1 MNWWNRFRRRQQIDE
16 KLEKELA
23 FHLEEHTS
31 QLIAQGYEP
40 NEARRRARL
49 DLGGPEQ
56 VKEQCRDARGT
67 RWLEDLLQDFHY
79 ALRMLRKNPGFAA
92 VALLT
97 LALGTG
103 ATTVMFT
110 VVNGV
115 LLKPLSYPEPDRLVA
130 LHGKVQQFGEPW
142 GFSYPDFLDY
152 QSQGQAVG
160 PMAAWTYGGGTISEA
175 SGAEYVEGREIS
187 SELFSVLGVPLVRG
201 RAFSRDEDRL
211 GAAPV
216 AIISYSLWQ
225 RAYGGRPDAIGG
237 SLTFE
242 GKSYAIVGIAP
253 PNFRLEDAADVF
265 TPIGQNVEP
274 RMQNRRAAFIHVLA
288 RLAPSLTP
296 AQAQTQL
303 SLIASRLAK
312 EYPDADAD
320 RGVAPHPL
328 QGDLVGDT
336 RPTLL
341 LLLGAVSLVLLI
353 ACVNVA
359 SLLLARA
366 VSREKE
372 LALRVAL
379 GAGRGRLIRQCLTE
393 SGALGLAGG
402 ILGVLFAFA
411 GLQPFLA
418 KWPGGLPRAEDVQ
431 LDWRVLLFAVG
442 TSLLC
447 GFLFGLAPALRAPS
461 RQLEESLKG
470 GMRTVAG
477 SSRRLHAGF
486 VIAEIGLA
494 VVLLV
499 SAGMLGRTV
508 LRLAA
513 LNPGVRVENVLTA
526 RVALSPGALKDAAT
540 MRAAWQEVQDS
551 ARSVPGIQSVAL
563 TDIVPMR
570 VGENNLPY
578 WASPVPPPNNQT
590 PVALASGVT
599 PDYLNVM
606 GIPLRQGRFF
616 NDDDRIGHPL
626 VVVIDEV
633 LAQHAFGHEDAVG
646 KPLWIPSISKDPV
659 QIVGVVGHVRHW
671 GLAGDDQSRVRD
683 QIYYPFA
690 QVPDP
695 LLHLF
700 SSFMSIAIRTNAPP
714 PNLVESLQRNLRGVA
729 NDQVLY
735 DVRTMEQLVNDSLST
750 QRFLL
755 VIFFVFAAVALLL
768 ACIGIYGVLAYL
780 MTQRVPE
787 IGVRMALG
795 ATAGN
800 VMWLV
805 MRQSI
810 AMILAGVGFGTIAAL
825 AAGRSLEHSVEGM
838 RQIEPSSFAVMIPV
852 LVAAAL
858 LASFI
863 PARRASRID
872 PISALRQD

>member
-1 MNWWNRFRRRQQIDE
+1 
-16 KLEKELA
+16 
-23 FHLEEHTS
+23 
-31 QLIAQGYEP
+31 
-40 NEARRRARL
+40 
-49 DLGGPEQ
+49 
-56 VKEQCRDARGT
+56 
-67 RWLEDLLQDFHY
+67 
-79 ALRMLRKNPGFAA
+79 
-92 VALLT
+92 
-97 LALGTG
+97 
-103 ATTVMFT
+103 
-110 VVNGV
+110 
-115 LLKPLSYPEPDRLVA
+115 
-130 LHGKVQQFGEPW
+130 
-142 GFSYPDFLDY
+142 
-152 QSQGQAVG
+152 
-160 PMAAWTYGGGTISEA
+160 
-175 SGAEYVEGREIS
+175 
-187 SELFSVLGVPLVRG
+187 
-201 RAFSRDEDRL
+201 
-211 GAAPV
+211 
-216 AIISYSLWQ
+216 
-225 RAYGGRPDAIGG
+225 
-237 SLTFE
+237 
-242 GKSYAIVGIAP
+242 
-253 PNFRLEDAADVF
+253 
-265 TPIGQNVEP
+265 
-274 RMQNRRAAFIHVLA
+274 
-288 RLAPSLTP
+288 
-296 AQAQTQL
+296 
-303 SLIASRLAK
+303 
-312 EYPDADAD
+312 
-320 RGVAPHPL
+320 
-328 QGDLVGDT
+328 
-336 RPTLL
+336 
-341 LLLGAVSLVLLI
+341 
-353 ACVNVA
+353 
-359 SLLLARA
+359 
-366 VSREKE
+366 
-372 LALRVAL
+372 
-379 GAGRGRLIRQCLTE
+379 
-393 SGALGLAGG
+393 
-402 ILGVLFAFA
+402 
-411 GLQPFLA
+411 
-418 KWPGGLPRAEDVQ
+418 
-431 LDWRVLLFAVG
+431 
-442 TSLLC
+442 
-447 GFLFGLAPALRAPS
+447 
-461 RQLEESLKG
+461 
-470 GMRTVAG
+470 MRTVAG

-526 RVALSPGALKDAAT
+526 RVALSPAALKDAAT
-540 MRAAWQEVQDS
+540 MRAAWQEVRDS
-551 ARSVPGIQSVAL
+551 ARSVPGVQSVAL

-578 WASPVPPPNNQT
+578 WASPVTPPNNQT
-590 PVALASGVT
+590 PVALASSVT

-683 QIYYPFA
+683 QIYYSFA
-690 QVPDP
+690 QVPDH

-700 SSFMSIAIRTNAPP
+700 SSFMSIAIRTNVPP
-714 PNLVESLQRNLRGVA
+714 LNLVESLQRNLRGVA

-755 VIFFVFAAVALLL
+755 VLFFVFAAVALLL

-795 ATAGN
+795 ATVGN

-838 RQIEPSSFAVMIPV
+838 RQIEPSSFAIMIPV

>member
-1 MNWWNRFRRRQQIDE
+1 
-16 KLEKELA
+16 
-23 FHLEEHTS
+23 
-31 QLIAQGYEP
+31 
-40 NEARRRARL
+40 
-49 DLGGPEQ
+49 
-56 VKEQCRDARGT
+56 
-67 RWLEDLLQDFHY
+67 
-79 ALRMLRKNPGFAA
+79 
-92 VALLT
+92 
-97 LALGTG
+97 
-103 ATTVMFT
+103 
-110 VVNGV
+110 
-115 LLKPLSYPEPDRLVA
+115 
-130 LHGKVQQFGEPW
+130 
-142 GFSYPDFLDY
+142 
-152 QSQGQAVG
+152 
-160 PMAAWTYGGGTISEA
+160 
-175 SGAEYVEGREIS
+175 
-187 SELFSVLGVPLVRG
+187 
-201 RAFSRDEDRL
+201 
-211 GAAPV
+211 
-216 AIISYSLWQ
+216 
-225 RAYGGRPDAIGG
+225 
-237 SLTFE
+237 
-242 GKSYAIVGIAP
+242 
-253 PNFRLEDAADVF
+253 VF
-265 TPIGQNVEP
+265 TPIGQNIEP
-274 RMQNRRAAFIHVLA
+274 RMQNRRAGFIHVLA
-288 RLAPSLTP
+288 RLAPGLTL
-296 AQAQTQL
+296 AQAQTEL
-303 SLIASRLAK
+303 SLIAARLAK

-320 RGVAPHPL
+320 RGVATHPL
-328 QGDLVGDT
+328 QADLVGDT

-366 VSREKE
+366 VSRERE

-393 SGALGLAGG
+393 SGVLGLAGG
-402 ILGVLFAFA
+402 ALGVLLAVA
-411 GLQPFLA
+411 GLRPFLA

-526 RVALSPGALKDAAT
+526 RVALSPAALKDAAT
-540 MRAAWQEVQDS
+540 MRAAWQEVRDS
-551 ARSVPGIQSVAL
+551 ARSVPGVQSVAL

-578 WASPVPPPNNQT
+578 WASPVTPPNNQT
-590 PVALASGVT
+590 PVALASSVT

-633 LAQHAFGHEDAVG
+633 LAQHTFGHEDAIG

-659 QIVGVVGHVRHW
+659 RIVGVAGHVRHW

-683 QIYYPFA
+683 QIYYSFA
-690 QVPDP
+690 QVPDH

-700 SSFMSIAIRTNAPP
+700 SSFMSIAIRTNVPP
-714 PNLVESLQRNLRGVA
+714 LNLVESLQRNLRGVA

-755 VIFFVFAAVALLL
+755 VLFFVFAAVALLL

-795 ATAGN
+795 ATVGN

-838 RQIEPSSFAVMIPV
+838 RQIEPSSFAIMIPV

>member
-1 MNWWNRFRRRQQIDE
+1 MNWLNRFRHRTRMDE
-16 KLEKELA
+16 QLEKELA
-23 FHLEEHTS
+23 FHIDEHIS
-31 QLIAQGYEP
+31 DLVAQGYGPE
-40 NEARRRARL
+40 EARRRARL

-67 RWLEDLLQDFHY
+67 RWFEDLLQDFRY
-79 ALRMLRKNPGFAA
+79 ALRMLGKNRGFAA

-115 LLKPLSYPEPDRLVA
+115 LLKPLSYPEPERLVA

-152 QSQGQAVG
+152 QSAGQSVG
-160 PMAAWTYGGGTISEA
+160 AMAAWTYGGGTISEA
-175 SGAEYVEGREIS
+175 AGAEYVEGREIS
-187 SELFSVLGVPLVRG
+187 SELFSVLRVPLIRG
-201 RAFSRDEDRL
+201 RAFSPDEDRR

-216 AIISYSLWQ
+216 AIISCSLWQ
-225 RAYGGRPDAIGG
+225 RAYGGRADAIGG
-237 SLTFE
+237 SLILE
-242 GKSYAIVGIAP
+242 GKSYIIVGITP
-253 PNFRLEDAADVF
+253 PNFRLEDEADVF
-265 TPIGQNVEP
+265 TPIGQNIEP
-274 RMQNRRAAFIHVLA
+274 RMQNRRAGFIHVLA
-288 RLAPSLTP
+288 RLAPGLTV

-303 SLIASRLAK
+303 SLIAARLAK
-312 EYPDADAD
+312 EYPDADAE
-320 RGVAPHPL
+320 RGVVTHPL
-328 QGDLVGDT
+328 QADLVGET

-341 LLLGAVSLVLLI
+341 LLLGAVTLVLLI
-353 ACVNVA
+353 SCVNVA
-359 SLLLARA
+359 SLLLARG
-366 VSREKE
+366 VSRERE

-393 SGALGLAGG
+393 SGVLGLAGG
-402 ILGVLFAFA
+402 ALGVLLAVA
-411 GLQPFLA
+411 GLRPFLA

-461 RQLEESLKG
+461 RHLEESLKG
-470 GMRTVAG
+470 GMRTVGG
-477 SSRRLHAGF
+477 SSRRLHSGF

-499 SAGMLGRTV
+499 SAGMLGRAV

-526 RVALSPGALKDAAT
+526 RVALSPAALKDAAT
-540 MRAAWQEVQDS
+540 MRAAWQGIQDS
-551 ARSVPGIQSVAL
+551 ARAVPGVQSVAL

-578 WASPVPPPNNQT
+578 WAGPVEPPPNQT
-590 PVALASGVT
+590 PFALASGVT
-599 PDYLNVM
+599 PEYLNVM
-606 GIPLRQGRFF
+606 GIPLRHGRFF

-626 VVVIDEV
+626 VVVVDEV
-633 LAQHAFGHEDAVG
+633 LAQHAFGGEDAIG

-700 SSFMSIAIRTNAPP
+700 SSFMSIAIRTNTAPL
-714 PNLVESLQRNLRGVA
+714 NLVESLQRSLRGVA

-735 DVRTMEQLVNDSLST
+735 DVRTMEQLVNGSLAT

-755 VIFFVFAAVALLL
+755 VIFFVFAGLALLL

-838 RQIEPSSFAVMIPV
+838 RQIEPVSFAVMIPV
-852 LVAAAL
+852 LVPAAL

>member
-1 MNWWNRFRRRQQIDE
+1 VNWWARVWRAA
-16 KLEKELA
+16 KLEAQLDRELR
-23 FHLEEHTS
+23 FHLEQHAADLMARGLPSGEAHRQA
-31 QLIAQGYEP
+31 QLA
-40 NEARRRARL
+40 
-49 DLGGPEQ
+49 LGLREQ

-67 RWLEDLLQDFHY
+67 RWLEDLLQDFRY
-79 ALRMLRKNPGFAA
+79 ALRMLRKNPGFAS

-115 LLKPLSYPEPDRLVA
+115 LLKPLSYPEPERLVA

-152 QSQGQAVG
+152 QSQGQSVG

-175 SGAEYVEGREIS
+175 SGAEYAEGREIS

-201 RAFSRDEDRL
+201 RAFSRDEDRR

-225 RAYGGRPDAIGG
+225 RAYGKRPDVIGEA
-237 SLTFE
+237 LTFE
-242 GKSYAIVGIAP
+242 GKSYTIVGIAP
-253 PNFRLEDAADVF
+253 ANFQLDGQVDIF
-265 TPIGQNVEP
+265 TPIAQNTEL

-288 RLAPSLTP
+288 RLAPDRTL

-303 SLIASRLAK
+303 SLIATRLAK
-312 EYPDADAD
+312 QYPDADAE
-320 RGVAPHPL
+320 RAVVTHPL
-328 QGDLVGDT
+328 QQDLVGDT
-336 RPTLL
+336 RATLL

-366 VSREKE
+366 VSRERE

-379 GAGRGRLIRQCLTE
+379 GASRGRLIRQCLTE
-393 SGALGLAGG
+393 SGVLGLAGG
-402 ILGVLFAFA
+402 VLGVLFAFA

-418 KWPGGLPRAEDVQ
+418 MWPGGMPRAEEVQ

-470 GMRTVAG
+470 GMRTVTG
-477 SSRRLHAGF
+477 SSRRLHSGY

-526 RVALSPGALKDAAT
+526 RVALSPAALKDAAT
-540 MRAAWQEVQDS
+540 MRAAWQEVQDG
-551 ARSVPGIQSVAL
+551 ARSVPGVQSVAL

-578 WASPVPPPNNQT
+578 WASPVQPPPDQT
-590 PVALASGVT
+590 PVALASSVT

-606 GIPLRQGRFF
+606 GIPLRHGRFF

-626 VVVIDEV
+626 VVVIDEI
-633 LAQHAFGHEDAVG
+633 LAQHAFGREDAVG
-646 KPLWIPSISKDPV
+646 KQLWIPSISNDPV

-671 GLAGDDQSRVRD
+671 GLAGDDASRVRD

-690 QVPDP
+690 QVGDP

-700 SSFMSIAIRTNAPP
+700 SSFMSITVRTNVPP
-714 PNLVESLQRNLRGVA
+714 LNLVESLQHSLRGAA

-755 VIFFVFAAVALLL
+755 VLFFVFAGLALLL

-795 ATAGN
+795 ASAGN
-800 VMWLV
+800 VMWMV

-810 AMILAGVGFGTIAAL
+810 AMILAGVAFGTIAAL

-838 RQIEPSSFAVMIPV
+838 RQIEPSSFAVMIP
-852 LVAAAL
+852 LLMAAAL
-858 LASFI
+858 LASLV

-872 PISALRQD
+872 PIRALRQE

>member
-1 MNWWNRFRRRQQIDE
+1 
-16 KLEKELA
+16 
-23 FHLEEHTS
+23 
-31 QLIAQGYEP
+31 
-40 NEARRRARL
+40 
-49 DLGGPEQ
+49 
-56 VKEQCRDARGT
+56 
-67 RWLEDLLQDFHY
+67 
-79 ALRMLRKNPGFAA
+79 
-92 VALLT
+92 
-97 LALGTG
+97 
-103 ATTVMFT
+103 MFT

-115 LLKPLSYPEPDRLVA
+115 LLKPLSYPEPERLVA

-152 QSQGQAVG
+152 QTAGQSVG

-175 SGAEYVEGREIS
+175 AGAEYVEGREIS
-187 SELFSVLGVPLVRG
+187 SELFSVLGVPLARG
-201 RAFSRDEDRL
+201 RAFSRDEDRRN
-211 GAAPV
+211 APPV

-225 RAYGGRPDAIGG
+225 RIYGGRPDAIGG
-237 SLTFE
+237 SLTLE
-242 GKSYAIVGIAP
+242 GKAYTIVGVAP
-253 PNFRLEDAADVF
+253 PSFRLEDEADVF

-274 RMQNRRAAFIHVLA
+274 RMQNRRAGFIHLLA
-288 RLAPSLTP
+288 RLAPGLTV

-303 SLIASRLAK
+303 TLIASCLAK

-320 RGVAPHPL
+320 RGVVTHAL
-328 QGDLVGDT
+328 QADLVGDT

-366 VSREKE
+366 VSRERE

-379 GAGRGRLIRQCLTE
+379 GASRGRLIRQCLTE
-393 SGALGLAGG
+393 SGVLGLAGG
-402 ILGVLFAFA
+402 VLGVLLAFA

-418 KWPGGLPRAEDVQ
+418 KWPGGLPRMEDVQ

-442 TSLLC
+442 VSLLC
-447 GFLFGLAPALRAPS
+447 GLLFGLAPALRAPS
-461 RQLEESLKG
+461 HQLEESLKG

-477 SSRRLHAGF
+477 SSRRLHSGF

-513 LNPGVRVENVLTA
+513 LNPGVRAENVLTA
-526 RVALSPGALKDAAT
+526 RVALSPASLKDAAT
-540 MRAAWQEVQDS
+540 MRAAWQEIQDS
-551 ARSVPGIQSVAL
+551 ARAVPGVQSVAL

-578 WASPVPPPNNQT
+578 WAGPVEPPPDQT
-590 PVALASGVT
+590 PIALASSVT

-606 GIPLRQGRFF
+606 GIPLRRGRFF
-616 NDDDRIGHPL
+616 NDDDRVGHPL
-626 VVVIDEV
+626 VILIDEL
-633 LAQHAFGHEDAVG
+633 LAQHAFGQQDAVG
-646 KPLWIPSISKDPV
+646 KTLRIPSISSDPV

-671 GLAGDDQSRVRD
+671 GLGGDDQSRVHD

-714 PNLVESLQRNLRGVA
+714 LNLVESLQQNLHGIA

-755 VIFFVFAAVALLL
+755 VIFFVFAGLALLL

-825 AAGRSLEHSVEGM
+825 AAARSLEHSVEGM
-838 RQIEPSSFAVMIPV
+838 HQIEPVSFAVMIPV
-852 LVAAAL
+852 LMVAAL
-858 LASFI
+858 LASFV

>member
-16 KLEKELA
+16 QLERELA

-31 QLIAQGYEP
+31 DLIAQGFEP
-40 NEARRRARL
+40 DEARRRARL
-49 DLGGPEQ
+49 NLGGPEQ

-67 RWLEDLLQDFHY
+67 RWLEDLLQDFRY

-152 QSQGQAVG
+152 QSQGQSVG
-160 PMAAWTYGGGTISEA
+160 PMAAWTYGGGTISNA
-175 SGAEYVEGREIS
+175 VGAEYVEGREIS
-187 SELFSVLGVPLVRG
+187 SELFSVLGVHFVRG

-237 SLTFE
+237 LLTLE

-253 PNFRLEDAADVF
+253 PNFRLEDEADVF
-265 TPIGQNVEP
+265 TPIGQNIEP
-274 RMQNRRAAFIHVLA
+274 RMQNRRAGFIHVLA
-288 RLAPSLTP
+288 RLAPGLTL

-320 RGVAPHPL
+320 RGVVTHPL
-328 QGDLVGDT
+328 QQDLVGDT

-366 VSREKE
+366 VSRERE

-393 SGALGLAGG
+393 SGVLGLAGG
-402 ILGVLFAFA
+402 ALGVLLAVA
-411 GLQPFLA
+411 GLRPFLA

-526 RVALSPGALKDAAT
+526 RVALSPAALKDAAT
-540 MRAAWQEVQDS
+540 MRAAWQEVRDS
-551 ARSVPGIQSVAL
+551 ARSVPGVQSVAL

-578 WASPVPPPNNQT
+578 WASPVTPPNNQT
-590 PVALASGVT
+590 PVALASSVT

-683 QIYYPFA
+683 QIYYSFA
-690 QVPDP
+690 QVPDH

-700 SSFMSIAIRTNAPP
+700 SSFMSIAIRTNVPP
-714 PNLVESLQRNLRGVA
+714 LNLVESLQRNLRGVA

-755 VIFFVFAAVALLL
+755 VLFFVFAAVALLL

-795 ATAGN
+795 ATVGN

-838 RQIEPSSFAVMIPV
+838 RQIEPSSFAIMIPV

>member
-31 QLIAQGYEP
+31 ELIAQGYEP

-115 LLKPLSYPEPDRLVA
+115 LLKPLSYPEPEQLVA

-152 QSQGQAVG
+152 QSQGQTVG

-187 SELFSVLGVPLVRG
+187 SELFSVLGVPLVHG
-201 RAFSRDEDRL
+201 RTFSREEDRRD
-211 GAAPV
+211 AAPV
-216 AIISYSLWQ
+216 AIISYALWQ
-225 RAYGGRPDAIGG
+225 RAYGGRSDAIGG
-237 SLTFE
+237 SLILE
-242 GKSYAIVGIAP
+242 GKSYSIVGIAP

-265 TPIGQNVEP
+265 TPIGQNIEP
-274 RMQNRRAAFIHVLA
+274 RMQNRRAGFIHVLA
-288 RLAPSLTP
+288 RLAPGLTL
-296 AQAQTQL
+296 AQAQTEL
-303 SLIASRLAK
+303 SLIAARLAK

-320 RGVAPHPL
+320 RGVATHPL
-328 QGDLVGDT
+328 QADLVGDT

-366 VSREKE
+366 VSRERE

-393 SGALGLAGG
+393 SGVLGLAGG
-402 ILGVLFAFA
+402 ALGVLLAVA
-411 GLQPFLA
+411 GLRPFLA

-526 RVALSPGALKDAAT
+526 RVALSPAALKDAAT
-540 MRAAWQEVQDS
+540 MRAAWQEVRDS
-551 ARSVPGIQSVAL
+551 ARSVPGVQSVAL

-578 WASPVPPPNNQT
+578 WASPVTPPNNQT
-590 PVALASGVT
+590 PVALASSVT

-683 QIYYPFA
+683 QIYYSFA
-690 QVPDP
+690 QVPDH

-700 SSFMSIAIRTNAPP
+700 SSFMSIAIRTNVPP
-714 PNLVESLQRNLRGVA
+714 LNLVESLQRNLRGVA

-838 RQIEPSSFAVMIPV
+838 RQIEPSSFAIMIPV

>member
-1 MNWWNRFRRRQQIDE
+1 MNWWNRFWHRNQMDDQ
-16 KLEKELA
+16 LERELA
-23 FHLEEHTS
+23 FHIEEHTAD
-31 QLIAQGYEP
+31 LIARGCNL

-67 RWLEDLLQDFHY
+67 RWLEDLLQDFRY
-79 ALRMLRKNPGFAA
+79 ALRMLRKNPGFAS

-115 LLKPLSYPEPDRLVA
+115 LLKPLSYPEPERLVA

-142 GFSYPDFLDY
+142 GFSYPDFRDY
-152 QSQGQAVG
+152 QTQGQSVG

-175 SGAEYVEGREIS
+175 SGAEYVQGREIS
-187 SELFSVLGVPLVRG
+187 SGLFSVLGVTLARG
-201 RAFSRDEDRL
+201 RAFSPEEDRR
-211 GAAPV
+211 GATPV

-225 RAYGGRPDAIGG
+225 RAHGGRPDAIGG

-242 GKSYAIVGIAP
+242 GKPYTIVGVAP
-253 PNFRLEDAADVF
+253 PGFRLEDEADVF
-265 TPIGQNVEP
+265 TPIGQNIEP

-288 RLAPSLTP
+288 RLAPGLTL
-296 AQAQTQL
+296 AQAETHL
-303 SLIASRLAK
+303 SLIAARLAK

-320 RGVAPHPL
+320 RGVVTHPL
-328 QGDLVGDT
+328 QQDLVGDT
-336 RPTLL
+336 RATLL

-366 VSREKE
+366 VSRERE

-379 GAGRGRLIRQCLTE
+379 GAGRGRLIRQSLTE
-393 SGALGLAGG
+393 SGVLGLAGG
-402 ILGVLFAFA
+402 VLGVLFAFG

-418 KWPGGLPRAEDVQ
+418 RWPGGLPRVEEVH
-431 LDWRVLLFAVG
+431 LDWRVLLFAIG
-442 TSLLC
+442 ISLLC

-461 RQLEESLKG
+461 HRLEESLKG

-477 SSRRLHAGF
+477 SSRRLHSGF
-486 VIAEIGLA
+486 VIAEVGLA
-494 VVLLV
+494 VVLLI

-513 LNPGVRVENVLTA
+513 LNPGVRVENILTA
-526 RVALSPGALKDAAT
+526 RVALSPAALKDAAT
-540 MRAAWQEVQDS
+540 MRAAWQEVQDI
-551 ARSVPGIQSVAL
+551 ARSVPGVQSVAL

-578 WASPVPPPNNQT
+578 WASPVPPPPNQT

-599 PDYLNVM
+599 PDYWNVM
-606 GIPLRQGRFF
+606 GISLRHGRFF

-626 VVVIDEV
+626 VVVIDEL

-646 KPLWIPSISKDPV
+646 KTLWIPSISNDPV

-690 QVPDP
+690 QVPDS

-700 SSFMSIAIRTNAPP
+700 SSFMSITVRTNVPP
-714 PNLVESLQRNLRGVA
+714 LNLVESLQGNLRGVA

-755 VIFFVFAAVALLL
+755 VIFFVFAGLALLL
-768 ACIGIYGVLAYL
+768 ACIGIYGVLTYL

-800 VMWLV
+800 VLWLV

-810 AMILAGVGFGTIAAL
+810 AMILAGIGFGTVAAL
-825 AAGRSLEHSVEGM
+825 AAARSLEHSVEGM

-863 PARRASRID
+863 PALRASLID

>member
-1 MNWWNRFRRRQQIDE
+1 
-16 KLEKELA
+16 
-23 FHLEEHTS
+23 
-31 QLIAQGYEP
+31 
-40 NEARRRARL
+40 
-49 DLGGPEQ
+49 
-56 VKEQCRDARGT
+56 
-67 RWLEDLLQDFHY
+67 
-79 ALRMLRKNPGFAA
+79 
-92 VALLT
+92 
-97 LALGTG
+97 
-103 ATTVMFT
+103 
-110 VVNGV
+110 
-115 LLKPLSYPEPDRLVA
+115 
-130 LHGKVQQFGEPW
+130 
-142 GFSYPDFLDY
+142 
-152 QSQGQAVG
+152 
-160 PMAAWTYGGGTISEA
+160 
-175 SGAEYVEGREIS
+175 
-187 SELFSVLGVPLVRG
+187 
-201 RAFSRDEDRL
+201 
-211 GAAPV
+211 
-216 AIISYSLWQ
+216 
-225 RAYGGRPDAIGG
+225 
-237 SLTFE
+237 
-242 GKSYAIVGIAP
+242 
-253 PNFRLEDAADVF
+253 
-265 TPIGQNVEP
+265 
-274 RMQNRRAAFIHVLA
+274 
-288 RLAPSLTP
+288 
-296 AQAQTQL
+296 
-303 SLIASRLAK
+303 
-312 EYPDADAD
+312 
-320 RGVAPHPL
+320 
-328 QGDLVGDT
+328 
-336 RPTLL
+336 
-341 LLLGAVSLVLLI
+341 
-353 ACVNVA
+353 
-359 SLLLARA
+359 
-366 VSREKE
+366 
-372 LALRVAL
+372 
-379 GAGRGRLIRQCLTE
+379 
-393 SGALGLAGG
+393 
-402 ILGVLFAFA
+402 
-411 GLQPFLA
+411 
-418 KWPGGLPRAEDVQ
+418 
-431 LDWRVLLFAVG
+431 
-442 TSLLC
+442 
-447 GFLFGLAPALRAPS
+447 
-461 RQLEESLKG
+461 
-470 GMRTVAG
+470 MRTVAG
-477 SSRRLHAGF
+477 SSRRLHAAF

-526 RVALSPGALKDAAT
+526 RVALSPAALKDAAT

-551 ARSVPGIQSVAL
+551 ARSVPGVQSVAL

-578 WASPVPPPNNQT
+578 WASPVQPPPNQT
-590 PVALASGVT
+590 PVALASSVT

-606 GIPLRQGRFF
+606 GIPLRHGRFF

-633 LAQHAFGHEDAVG
+633 LAQHAFGREDAVG

-671 GLAGDDQSRVRD
+671 GLAGDDESRVRD

-714 PNLVESLQRNLRGVA
+714 LNLVESLQRNLRGVA

-735 DVRTMEQLVNDSLST
+735 DVRTMEQLVSDSLST

-755 VIFFVFAAVALLL
+755 VLFFVFAALALLL

>member
-1 MNWWNRFRRRQQIDE
+1 MNWLNRFWHRKQMDAQ
-16 KLEKELA
+16 LEKELS
-23 FHLEEHTS
+23 FHIDQHISE
-31 QLIAQGYEP
+31 LIAQGYAPE
-40 NEARRRARL
+40 EARRLARL
-49 DLGGPEQ
+49 ELGGPEQ

-67 RWLEDLLQDFHY
+67 RWFEDLLQDFRY
-79 ALRMLRKNPGFAA
+79 ALRMLGKNRGFAA

-115 LLKPLSYPEPDRLVA
+115 LLKPLSYPEPERLVA

-152 QSQGQAVG
+152 QSAGQSVG
-160 PMAAWTYGGGTISEA
+160 PMAAWTYGGGTISKA
-175 SGAEYVEGREIS
+175 AGAEYVEGREIS

-201 RAFSRDEDRL
+201 RAFSREEDRR

-216 AIISYSLWQ
+216 AIISYGLWQ
-225 RAYGGRPDAIGG
+225 RAYGGRADAIGG
-237 SLTFE
+237 SLILE
-242 GKSYAIVGIAP
+242 GKSYSIVGIAP
-253 PNFRLEDAADVF
+253 PNFRLEDQADVF
-265 TPIGQNVEP
+265 TPIGQNIEP
-274 RMQNRRAAFIHVLA
+274 RMQNRRAGFIHVLA
-288 RLAPSLTP
+288 RLAPGLTL

-303 SLIASRLAK
+303 SLVADRLAK
-312 EYPDADAD
+312 EYPDADAE
-320 RGVAPHPL
+320 RGVVTHPL
-328 QGDLVGDT
+328 QADLVGDT

-341 LLLGAVSLVLLI
+341 LLLGAVTLVLLI
-353 ACVNVA
+353 SCVNVA
-359 SLLLARA
+359 SLLLARG
-366 VSREKE
+366 VSRERE

-379 GAGRGRLIRQCLTE
+379 GAGRSRLIRQCLTE
-393 SGALGLAGG
+393 SGVLGLAGG
-402 ILGVLFAFA
+402 ALGILLAVA
-411 GLQPFLA
+411 GLRPFLA
-418 KWPGGLPRAEDVQ
+418 KWPGGLPRAEEVL

-442 TSLLC
+442 TSLFC

-470 GMRTVAG
+470 GMRTVGG
-477 SSRRLHAGF
+477 SSRRLHSGF
-486 VIAEIGLA
+486 VVAEIGLA

-513 LNPGVRVENVLTA
+513 LNPGVRAENVLTA
-526 RVALSPGALKDAAT
+526 RVALSPSALKDAAT
-540 MRAAWQEVQDS
+540 MRAAWQNIQDS
-551 ARSVPGIQSVAL
+551 ARAVPGVQSVAL

-578 WASPVPPPNNQT
+578 WASAVEPPPNQT
-590 PVALASGVT
+590 PFALASSVT
-599 PDYLNVM
+599 PEYLNVM
-606 GIPLRQGRFF
+606 GIPLRHGRFF

-626 VVVIDEV
+626 VVVVDEV
-633 LAQHAFGHEDAVG
+633 LAQHAFGGEDAVG

-700 SSFMSIAIRTNAPP
+700 SSFMSIAIRTNTPP
-714 PNLVESLQRNLRGVA
+714 LNLVESLQRNLRGVA

-755 VIFFVFAAVALLL
+755 VIFFVFAGLALLL

-838 RQIEPSSFAVMIPV
+838 HQIEPVSFAVMIPV

>member
-1 MNWWNRFRRRQQIDE
+1 MNWWNRLWHRKQMDE
-16 KLEKELA
+16 QLEKELS
-23 FHLEEHTS
+23 FHIDEHIS
-31 QLIAQGYEP
+31 DLVAQGYDPE
-40 NEARRRARL
+40 EARRRARL
-49 DLGGPEQ
+49 DFGGREQ
-56 VKEQCRDARGT
+56 VKEHCRDARGT
-67 RWLEDLLQDFHY
+67 RWFEDLFQDFRY
-79 ALRMLRKNPGFAA
+79 ALRMLRKNPGFTS

-103 ATTVMFT
+103 ATTVVFT

-115 LLKPLSYPEPDRLVA
+115 LLKPLSYPEPERLVA

-152 QSQGQAVG
+152 QSAGQSVG

-175 SGAEYVEGREIS
+175 AGAEYVEGREIS
-187 SELFSVLGVPLVRG
+187 SELFSVLGVPLARG
-201 RAFSRDEDRL
+201 RSFSRAEDRR

-225 RAYGGRPDAIGG
+225 RAYGGRPGAIGG
-237 SLTFE
+237 SLAFE
-242 GKSYAIVGIAP
+242 GKSYTVVGIAP
-253 PNFRLEDAADVF
+253 PNFRLDGEAGVF
-265 TPIGQNVEP
+265 TPIGQNMEP
-274 RMQNRRAAFIHVLA
+274 RMQNRGAAFIHVLA
-288 RLAPSLTP
+288 RLAPGITV

-303 SLIASRLAK
+303 SLIAARLAK

-320 RGVAPHPL
+320 RGVVTHPL
-328 QGDLVGDT
+328 QADLVGET

-341 LLLGAVSLVLLI
+341 LLFGVVSLVLLI

-366 VSREKE
+366 VSRERE

-379 GAGRGRLIRQCLTE
+379 GASRGRLIRQCLTE
-393 SGALGLAGG
+393 SGVLGLAGG
-402 ILGVLFAFA
+402 VLGVLLAFA

-418 KWPGGLPRAEDVQ
+418 KWPGGLPRVEDVQ

-442 TSLLC
+442 SSLLC

-461 RQLEESLKG
+461 HQLEESLKG
-470 GMRTVAG
+470 GMRTVTG
-477 SSRRLHAGF
+477 SSRRLHSGF

-494 VVLLV
+494 LVLLV

-526 RVALSPGALKDAAT
+526 RVALSPAGLKDAAT
-540 MRAAWQEVQDS
+540 MRTAWREVQDS
-551 ARSVPGIQSVAL
+551 ARTVPGVQSVAL

-578 WASPVPPPNNQT
+578 WASPVPPPPSQT
-590 PVALASGVT
+590 PVALASSVT
-599 PDYLNVM
+599 PDYLKVM
-606 GIPLRQGRFF
+606 GIPLRHGRFF

-633 LAQHAFGHEDAVG
+633 LAQHAFGPEDAVG

-683 QIYYPFA
+683 QIYYSFA
-690 QVPDP
+690 QVPDQ

-700 SSFMSIAIRTNAPP
+700 SSFMSIAIRTNVPP
-714 PNLVESLQRNLRGVA
+714 LNLVESLQRNLRGVA

-735 DVRTMEQLVNDSLST
+735 DVHTMEQLVNDSLST

-755 VIFFVFAAVALLL
+755 VLFFVFAAVALLL

-795 ATAGN
+795 ATARD
-800 VMWLV
+800 VMCLV

-810 AMILAGVGFGTIAAL
+810 VMILAGVACGAIAAL
-825 AAGRSLEHSVEGM
+825 AAGRWLEHLVEGM
-838 RQIEPSSFAVMIPV
+838 RQIELVSFAVMIPI

-858 LASFI
+858 FASFV

-872 PISALRQD
+872 PMSALRQD

>member
-31 QLIAQGYEP
+31 DLIAQGFEP
-40 NEARRRARL
+40 DEARRRARL
-49 DLGGPEQ
+49 NLGGPEQ

-67 RWLEDLLQDFHY
+67 RWLEDLLQDFRY

-97 LALGTG
+97 LALGSG

-152 QSQGQAVG
+152 QSQGQSVG
-160 PMAAWTYGGGTISEA
+160 PMAAWTYGGGTISNA
-175 SGAEYVEGREIS
+175 VGAEYVEGREIS
-187 SELFSVLGVPLVRG
+187 SELFSVLGVHFVRG

-237 SLTFE
+237 LLTFE

-253 PNFRLEDAADVF
+253 PNFRLEDEADVF
-265 TPIGQNVEP
+265 TPIGQNIEP

-288 RLAPSLTP
+288 RLAPGLTP

-320 RGVAPHPL
+320 RGVATHPL
-328 QGDLVGDT
+328 QADLVGDT

-353 ACVNVA
+353 ACVNIA

-470 GMRTVAG
+470 GMRTIAG
-477 SSRRLHAGF
+477 SSRRLHSGF

-494 VVLLV
+494 VVLLI

-513 LNPGVRVENVLTA
+513 LNPGVRVDNVLTA
-526 RVALSPGALKDAAT
+526 RVALSPAALKDAAT
-540 MRAAWQEVQDS
+540 IRAAWQQVQDS
-551 ARSVPGIQSVAL
+551 ARSVPGVQSVAL

-578 WASPVPPPNNQT
+578 WAGPVPPPPNQT
-590 PVALASGVT
+590 PVALASSVT
-599 PDYLNVM
+599 PEYLNVM
-606 GIPLRQGRFF
+606 GIPLRRGRFF
-616 NDDDRIGHPL
+616 NDEDRIGHPP
-626 VVVIDEV
+626 VVVIDEL
-633 LAQHAFGHEDAVG
+633 LARHAFGGEDPVG
-646 KPLWIPSISKDPV
+646 KPLWIPSISSDPV
-659 QIVGVVGHVRHW
+659 QIIGVVGHVRHW

-700 SSFMSIAIRTNAPP
+700 SSFMSIAIRTNVPP
-714 PNLVESLQRNLRGVA
+714 LNLVESLQRNLRGVA

-755 VIFFVFAAVALLL
+755 VLFFVFAALALLL
-768 ACIGIYGVLAYL
+768 ACVGIYGVLAYL

-838 RQIEPSSFAVMIPV
+838 RQIEPSSFAIMIPV

>member
-1 MNWWNRFRRRQQIDE
+1 MNWWNRFWRRQQIDE
-16 KLEKELA
+16 QLEKELA
-23 FHLEEHTS
+23 FHLEERTS
-31 QLIAQGYEP
+31 ELIAKGHDPEQ
-40 NEARRRARL
+40 ARRRARL

-56 VKEQCRDARGT
+56 VKEQCRDPRGT
-67 RWLEDLLQDFHY
+67 RWLEDLLQDFRY
-79 ALRMLRKNPGFAA
+79 ALRMLCKNPGFAA

-115 LLKPLSYPEPDRLVA
+115 LLKPLSYPDPERLVA

-152 QSQGQAVG
+152 QSQGQSVG
-160 PMAAWTYGGGTISEA
+160 PMAAWTYGGCTISEA

-187 SELFSVLGVPLVRG
+187 SELFSVLGVPLFRG
-201 RAFSRDEDRL
+201 RAFSRQEDRRDV
-211 GAAPV
+211 APV
-216 AIISYSLWQ
+216 AIISYALWQ
-225 RAYGGRPDAIGG
+225 RAYGGRPDAIGA
-237 SLTFE
+237 SLTLD
-242 GKSYAIVGIAP
+242 GKSYTIVGIAP
-253 PNFRLEDAADVF
+253 PNFLLDGHANVF
-265 TPIGQNVEP
+265 TPIGQNIEP

-288 RLAPSLTP
+288 RLAPGLTL

-303 SLIASRLAK
+303 SLIATRLAK

-320 RGVAPHPL
+320 RGVVTHPL
-328 QGDLVGDT
+328 QADLVGET

-366 VSREKE
+366 VSRERE

-393 SGALGLAGG
+393 SGVLGLAGG
-402 ILGVLFAFA
+402 VLGVLFAFV

-477 SSRRLHAGF
+477 SSRRLHAAF

-513 LNPGVRVENVLTA
+513 LNPGVRVENVMTA
-526 RVALSPGALKDAAT
+526 RVALSPSALKDAAT
-540 MRAAWQEVQDS
+540 MRAAWQEVQQS
-551 ARSVPGIQSVAL
+551 AREVPGVQSVAL

-578 WASPVPPPNNQT
+578 WASPVQPPPNQT
-590 PVALASGVT
+590 SVALASGVT
-599 PDYLNVM
+599 PDYFNVM
-606 GIPLRQGRFF
+606 GIPLRHGRFF
-616 NDDDRIGHPL
+616 NDDDHIGHPL
-626 VVVIDEV
+626 VVVIDEL
-633 LAQHAFGHEDAVG
+633 LAQHAFGREDAVG
-646 KPLWIPSISKDPV
+646 KNLWIPSISSDPV

-671 GLAGDDQSRVRD
+671 GLAGDDESRVRD

-690 QVPDP
+690 QLPDP

-700 SSFMSIAIRTNAPP
+700 SSFMSIAVRTNVPP
-714 PNLVESLQRNLRGVA
+714 LNLVESLQRNLRGVA

-735 DVRTMEQLVNDSLST
+735 DVRTMEQLVSDSLST

-755 VIFFVFAAVALLL
+755 VLFFVFAALALLL

-810 AMILAGVGFGTIAAL
+810 VMILAGVAFGTIAAL

-838 RQIEPSSFAVMIPV
+838 HQIEPSSFAVMIPI

>member
-1 MNWWNRFRRRQQIDE
+1 MNWWNRLWHRKQMDE
-16 KLEKELA
+16 QLEKELT

-31 QLIAQGYEP
+31 ELVARGHDP
-40 NEARRRARL
+40 VEARRRARL

-56 VKEQCRDARGT
+56 VKEHCRDARGT
-67 RWLEDLLQDFHY
+67 RWFNDLLQDFRY
-79 ALRMLRKNPGFAA
+79 ALRMLRKNPGFAS

-115 LLKPLSYPEPDRLVA
+115 LLKPLSYPEPERLVA
-130 LHGKVQQFGEPW
+130 LHGKVQQFGELW

-152 QSQGQAVG
+152 QSAGQSVG
-160 PMAAWTYGGGTISEA
+160 AMAAWTYGGGTISEGA
-175 SGAEYVEGREIS
+175 GAEYVEGREIS
-187 SELFSVLGVPLVRG
+187 SELFSVLGVPLARG
-201 RAFSRDEDRL
+201 RGFSPDEDRR
-211 GAAPV
+211 GSVPV

-225 RAYGGRPDAIGG
+225 RAYGGRSGTIGG

-242 GKSYAIVGIAP
+242 GKSYTIVGIAP
-253 PNFRLEDAADVF
+253 PNFRLDGEAGVF
-265 TPIGQNVEP
+265 TPIGQNMEP
-274 RMQNRRAAFIHVLA
+274 RMQNRRAGFIHVLA
-288 RLAPSLTP
+288 RLAPGLTL

-303 SLIASRLAK
+303 SLIAARLAK
-312 EYPDADAD
+312 EYPEADAE
-320 RGVAPHPL
+320 RGIATHPL
-328 QGDLVGDT
+328 QADLVGDT

-366 VSREKE
+366 VSRERE

-393 SGALGLAGG
+393 SGVLGLAGG
-402 ILGVLFAFA
+402 VLGVLLAFV

-418 KWPGGLPRAEDVQ
+418 KWPGGLPRVEDVQ

-461 RQLEESLKG
+461 HQLEESLKG

-477 SSRRLHAGF
+477 SSRRLHSGF

-526 RVALSPGALKDAAT
+526 RVALSPAALKDAAT
-540 MRAAWQEVQDS
+540 MRAAWREVQDS
-551 ARSVPGIQSVAL
+551 ARAVAGVQSVAL

-578 WASPVPPPNNQT
+578 WASPVEPPPNQT
-590 PVALASGVT
+590 PVALASSVT
-599 PDYLNVM
+599 PDYLKVM
-606 GIPLRQGRFF
+606 GIPLRHGRFF

-633 LAQHAFGHEDAVG
+633 LAQHAFGREDAVG

-714 PNLVESLQRNLRGVA
+714 LNLVESLQRNLRGVA

-755 VIFFVFAAVALLL
+755 VLFFVFAAVALLL

-780 MTQRVPE
+780 MTQRFPE

-795 ATAGN
+795 ATSGN

-805 MRQSI
+805 MQQSVV
-810 AMILAGVGFGTIAAL
+810 MIFAGVGFGTIAAL
-825 AAGRSLEHSVEGM
+825 AAGRSLEHLVEGV
-838 RQIEPSSFAVMIPV
+838 RQIELVSFVVMIPV

-858 LASFI
+858 LASFV

-872 PISALRQD
+872 PMSALRQD

>member
-16 KLEKELA
+16 QLERELA

-31 QLIAQGYEP
+31 DLIAQGFEP
-40 NEARRRARL
+40 DEARRRARL
-49 DLGGPEQ
+49 NLGGPEQ

-67 RWLEDLLQDFHY
+67 RWLEDLLQDFRY

-115 LLKPLSYPEPDRLVA
+115 LLKPLSYPEPEQLVA

-152 QSQGQAVG
+152 QSQGQTVG

-175 SGAEYVEGREIS
+175 SRAEYVEGREIS
-187 SELFSVLGVPLVRG
+187 SELFSVLGVHLVRG

-225 RAYGGRPDAIGG
+225 RAYGGRSDAIGG
-237 SLTFE
+237 SLILE
-242 GKSYAIVGIAP
+242 GKSYSIVGIAP

-265 TPIGQNVEP
+265 TPIGQNIEP
-274 RMQNRRAAFIHVLA
+274 RMQNRRAGFIHVLA
-288 RLAPSLTP
+288 RLAPGLTL
-296 AQAQTQL
+296 AQAQTEL
-303 SLIASRLAK
+303 SLIAARLAK

-320 RGVAPHPL
+320 RGVATHPL
-328 QGDLVGDT
+328 QADLVGDT

-366 VSREKE
+366 VSRERE

-393 SGALGLAGG
+393 SGVLGLAGG
-402 ILGVLFAFA
+402 ALGVLLAVA
-411 GLQPFLA
+411 GLRPFLA

-526 RVALSPGALKDAAT
+526 RVALSPAALKDAAT
-540 MRAAWQEVQDS
+540 MRAAWQEVRDS
-551 ARSVPGIQSVAL
+551 ARSVPGVQSVAL

-578 WASPVPPPNNQT
+578 WASPVTPPNNQT
-590 PVALASGVT
+590 PVALASSVT

-683 QIYYPFA
+683 QIYYSFA
-690 QVPDP
+690 QVPDH

-700 SSFMSIAIRTNAPP
+700 SSFMSIAIRTNVPP
-714 PNLVESLQRNLRGVA
+714 LNLVESLQRNLRGVA

-755 VIFFVFAAVALLL
+755 VLFFVFAAVALLL

-795 ATAGN
+795 ATVGN

-838 RQIEPSSFAVMIPV
+838 RQIEPSSFAIMIPV

>member
-1 MNWWNRFRRRQQIDE
+1 MNWLNRFWHREQMDKQ
-16 KLEKELA
+16 LEKELA
-23 FHLEEHTS
+23 FHIDKHISDLV
-31 QLIAQGYEP
+31 AQGYDPE
-40 NEARRRARL
+40 EARRLARI

-56 VKEQCRDARGT
+56 VKEQCRDARGA
-67 RWLEDLLQDFHY
+67 RWLEDLLQDFRY
-79 ALRMLRKNPGFAA
+79 ALRMLGKNRGFAA

-103 ATTVMFT
+103 ATTIMFT

-115 LLKPLSYPEPDRLVA
+115 LLKPLSYPEPQRLVA

-152 QSQGQAVG
+152 QSAGQSVG

-175 SGAEYVEGREIS
+175 AGAEYVEGREIS

-201 RAFSRDEDRL
+201 RAFLREEDRR
-211 GAAPV
+211 GAAAV
-216 AIISYSLWQ
+216 AIISYGLWQ
-225 RAYGGRPDAIGG
+225 RAYGGRADAIGG
-237 SLTFE
+237 SLTLE
-242 GKSYAIVGIAP
+242 GKSYTIVGIAP
-253 PNFRLEDAADVF
+253 PDFRLEDEADVF
-265 TPIGQNVEP
+265 TPIGQNIEP
-274 RMQNRRAAFIHVLA
+274 RMQNRRAGFIHVLA
-288 RLAPSLTP
+288 RLAQGLTL

-303 SLIASRLAK
+303 SLIATRLAK
-312 EYPDADAD
+312 EYPDADAE
-320 RGVAPHPL
+320 RGVATHAL
-328 QGDLVGDT
+328 QADLVGET
-336 RPTLL
+336 RL
-341 LLLGAVSLVLLI
+341 
-353 ACVNVA
+353 
-359 SLLLARA
+359 
-366 VSREKE
+366 
-372 LALRVAL
+372 
-379 GAGRGRLIRQCLTE
+379 
-393 SGALGLAGG
+393 
-402 ILGVLFAFA
+402 
-411 GLQPFLA
+411 
-418 KWPGGLPRAEDVQ
+418 
-431 LDWRVLLFAVG
+431 
-442 TSLLC
+442 
-447 GFLFGLAPALRAPS
+447 
-461 RQLEESLKG
+461 
-470 GMRTVAG
+470 
-477 SSRRLHAGF
+477 
-486 VIAEIGLA
+486 
-494 VVLLV
+494 
-499 SAGMLGRTV
+499 
-508 LRLAA
+508 
-513 LNPGVRVENVLTA
+513 PGVE
-526 RVALSPGALKDAAT
+526 
-540 MRAAWQEVQDS
+540 
-551 ARSVPGIQSVAL
+551 SVAL

-578 WASPVPPPNNQT
+578 WASAVEPPPNQT
-590 PVALASGVT
+590 PFALASSVT

-606 GIPLRQGRFF
+606 GIPLRHGRFF

-626 VVVIDEV
+626 VVVVDEV
-633 LAQHAFGHEDAVG
+633 LAQHAFGSEDAVG

-690 QVPDP
+690 QVPDA

-700 SSFMSIAIRTNAPP
+700 SSFMSIAIRTNVPP
-714 PNLVESLQRNLRGVA
+714 LNLVESLQRNLRGVA

-735 DVRTMEQLVNDSLST
+735 DVRTMEQLVNSSLST

-755 VIFFVFAAVALLL
+755 VIFFVFAGLALLL

-805 MRQSI
+805 MRQSV

-838 RQIEPSSFAVMIPV
+838 HQIEPVSFAVMIPV

-872 PISALRQD
+872 PSALRQD

>member
-31 QLIAQGYEP
+31 ELIAQGYEP

-56 VKEQCRDARGT
+56 VKEDCRDARGT

-152 QSQGQAVG
+152 QSQGQSVG

-175 SGAEYVEGREIS
+175 AAAEYVEGREIS

-288 RLAPSLTP
+288 RLAPGLTP

-551 ARSVPGIQSVAL
+551 ARSVPGVQSVAL

-578 WASPVPPPNNQT
+578 RASPVPPPNNQT

>member
-1 MNWWNRFRRRQQIDE
+1 M
-16 KLEKELA
+16 
-23 FHLEEHTS
+23 
-31 QLIAQGYEP
+31 
-40 NEARRRARL
+40 
-49 DLGGPEQ
+49 
-56 VKEQCRDARGT
+56 
-67 RWLEDLLQDFHY
+67 
-79 ALRMLRKNPGFAA
+79 
-92 VALLT
+92 
-97 LALGTG
+97 
-103 ATTVMFT
+103 
-110 VVNGV
+110 
-115 LLKPLSYPEPDRLVA
+115 
-130 LHGKVQQFGEPW
+130 
-142 GFSYPDFLDY
+142 
-152 QSQGQAVG
+152 
-160 PMAAWTYGGGTISEA
+160 
-175 SGAEYVEGREIS
+175 
-187 SELFSVLGVPLVRG
+187 FSVLGVPLVRG
-201 RAFSRDEDRL
+201 RAFSRDEDRR

-216 AIISYSLWQ
+216 AIISYGLWQ

-237 SLTFE
+237 ALTLE
-242 GKSYAIVGIAP
+242 GKSYTIVGIAP
-253 PNFRLEDAADVF
+253 PNFRSTEHADVF
-265 TPIGQNVEP
+265 TPIGQNIEP

-288 RLAPSLTP
+288 RLAPDLTL

-303 SLIASRLAK
+303 SLIAARLAK
-312 EYPDADAD
+312 QYPDADAD
-320 RGVAPHPL
+320 RGVVTHPL
-328 QGDLVGDT
+328 QADLVGET

-366 VSREKE
+366 VSRERE

-379 GAGRGRLIRQCLTE
+379 GASRGRLIRQCLTE
-393 SGALGLAGG
+393 SGVLGLAGG
-402 ILGVLFAFA
+402 VLGVLFAFA

-470 GMRTVAG
+470 GMRTVGA
-477 SSRRLHAGF
+477 SSRRLHAAF

-526 RVALSPGALKDAAT
+526 RVALSPAALKDAAT
-540 MRAAWQEVQDS
+540 MRAAWQEVQQS
-551 ARSVPGIQSVAL
+551 AREVPGVQSVAL

-606 GIPLRQGRFF
+606 GIPLRHGRFF

-626 VVVIDEV
+626 VVVIDEL
-633 LAQHAFGHEDAVG
+633 LAQHAFGREDAVG
-646 KPLWIPSISKDPV
+646 KPLWIPSISSDPV

-700 SSFMSIAIRTNAPP
+700 SSFMSIAIRTNVATT
-714 PNLVESLQRNLRGVA
+714 EFSRIAAAQFARRRQRPGFLRC
-729 NDQVLY
+729 
-735 DVRTMEQLVNDSLST
+735 RTMEQLVSDSLST

-755 VIFFVFAAVALLL
+755 VLFFVFAALALLL